1 MTPHKYDHI
10 LIHRNPYN
18 NKPHTVEYIDP
29 KFIQT
34 RIYFKCES
42 EYFRKKKKTIK

>member
-42 EYFRKKKKTIK
+42 EFYRKKKTI

>member
-10 LIHRNPYN
+10 QIRRNPYTQ
-18 NKPHTVEYIDP
+18 KPHTIEYIDP

-34 RIYFKCES
+34 RIYFQCES
-42 EYFRKKKKTIK
+42 EYFRMKRTSS